1 MPITYAA
8 ALYKVRVMLLGL
20 FHALIGAVLGA
31 VFGAG
36 LGLVFVGFNLN
47 LISICAGIAGV
58 LAFVWREPV
67 IDWLKENL
75 WEWFKWWD

>member
-1 MPITYAA
+1 M
-8 ALYKVRVMLLGL
+8 RL

-31 VFGAG
+31 VFGAVFG
-36 LGLVFVGFNLN
+36 WVFVGFNLN

-58 LAFVWREPV
+58 LAFVWGEPV

-75 WEWFKWWD
+75 WWWLKD

>member
-1 MPITYAA
+1 
-8 ALYKVRVMLLGL
+8 MLLRL

>member
-1 MPITYAA
+1 
-8 ALYKVRVMLLGL
+8 MLLRL

-31 VFGAG
+31 VFGVAVAFWF
-36 LGLVFVGFNLN
+36 LEVFNWN

-58 LAFVWREPV
+58 LAFVWGEPV

-75 WEWFKWWD
+75 WLWLKDWWR

>member
-1 MPITYAA
+1 
-8 ALYKVRVMLLGL
+8 MLLRL

-31 VFGAG
+31 VFGVAVAFWF
-36 LGLVFVGFNLN
+36 LEVFNSN

-58 LAFVWREPV
+58 LAFVWGEPV

-75 WEWFKWWD
+75 WLWLKDWWH

>member
-1 MPITYAA
+1 
-8 ALYKVRVMLLGL
+8 MLLRL

-31 VFGAG
+31 VFGAAFG
-36 LGLVFVGFNLN
+36 WVFVGFNLN

-58 LAFVWREPV
+58 LDFVWGEPV

-75 WEWFKWWD
+75 WWWLKDWWN

>member
-1 MPITYAA
+1 
-8 ALYKVRVMLLGL
+8 MLLRL

-36 LGLVFVGFNLN
+36 FGLVFVGFNLN

-58 LAFVWREPV
+58 LAFVWGEPV

-75 WEWFKWWD
+75 WEWLKWWD

>member
-1 MPITYAA
+1 
-8 ALYKVRVMLLGL
+8 MLLRL

-31 VFGAG
+31 VFGVAVAFWD
-36 LGLVFVGFNLN
+36 LEVFNWN

-58 LAFVWREPV
+58 LAFVWGEPV

-75 WEWFKWWD
+75 WLWLKDWWR

>member
-1 MPITYAA
+1 MT
-8 ALYKVRVMLLGL
+8 L

-31 VFGAG
+31 VFGVAVAFWF
-36 LGLVFVGFNLN
+36 LEVFNSN

-58 LAFVWREPV
+58 LAFVWGEPV

>member
-36 LGLVFVGFNLN
+36 FGLVFVELNLN
-47 LISICAGIAGV
+47 LISICAGITGV
-58 LAFVWREPV
+58 LAFVWGEPV

>member
-1 MPITYAA
+1 
-8 ALYKVRVMLLGL
+8 MLLRL

-31 VFGAG
+31 VFGAV
-36 LGLVFVGFNLN
+36 LGWVFVAFNLN

-58 LAFVWREPV
+58 LAFVWGEPV

-75 WEWFKWWD
+75 WWWLKDWWN